1 MQFWSQRPPLLQPR
15 PTAGSSSSSSSSME
29 LWGTYLVLCLLSLL
43 TQVTAESPTP
53 KVKKAANVKKGK
65 EGLGP
70 LSISQGAG
78 HLLLR
83 SPQAPSG
90 PNPGH
95 LVESLPAPH
104 NSRGPGE
111 FSSRGGCQNCKDH
124 RLSESERT
132 LQIIKTDIHPF
143 PPPRSVFR
151 AWQSG
156 DARLSSENTS
166 GLCFV
171 ISEPQVSQL

>member
-15 PTAGSSSSSSSSME
+15 PTAGSSSSSSME

-83 SPQAPSG
+83 SPSG
-90 PNPGH
+90 SFWT
-95 LVESLPAPH
+95 ESRALSGVPPPPH

-111 FSSRGGCQNCKDH
+111 FSSSRGGCQNCKDH

-132 LQIIKTDIHPF
+132 LQIIKTDIHPS